1 MYKLN
6 AVSLAVA
13 ATLAAASF
21 QTLAQEQETQLERVV
36 VTGSAIKRLDAES
49 SVPVTTVKM
58 SDLREQGLTTVE
70 QILGQ
75 LTASQSSLGTSQA
88 VGSSTGG
95 ASFADLRGIGANKT
109 LVLLNGR
116 RIANNAFDGSA
127 PDLNMIPIAAIERIE
142 VLRDGASSLYGTD
155 AIGGVIN
162 FITRKDYTGG
172 SISLGFDSPQHAGGK
187 TRNANAGFGY
197 GDLDKEGFN
206 VFGFVDLQKQDSI
219 NGNQRDFN
227 RRYPG
232 GLSAS
237 TFPANYYVPPKTA
250 ADTVTVYNPA
260 GPACSGNNLLPAGDN
275 TSCYITTSPYV
286 DYIPESERAS
296 GMIKGTL
303 KLNNDHQIGAEYFVT
318 RSEVRT
324 QIAPVPYGAL
334 SMSATNPYYPNNP
347 ALGGQDITVRW
358 RDTVNGPRR
367 DENVNTQQRFLL
379 TADGTVQS
387 WDYSVGASY
396 NVNKVT
402 EKLTHGYA
410 DGNIITK
417 GVADGIINPF
427 GEQTAAGLAL
437 AQSAAAAGTLMTGKG
452 ETWNIDAHA
461 SREVGDWFGAGRAAA
476 IAVGTEFRKEKFS
489 QVANTDYAEIV
500 VASTGV
506 DPNTNSRGDRKVYA
520 FYGELNVPVLKDL
533 DLTAAVRYDK
543 YNDFGNTTNPKF
555 SFRYQ
560 PTKEVLVRGSYST
573 GFRAPSLYELNA
585 AQTFTNSSTVSD
597 PQLCPTGTGSP
608 LLCKTQF
615 QVLNG
620 GNTQL
625 QPEKSKSATLGFQ
638 FAPIADASFGIDFWW
653 LRLKNL
659 IGVIGD
665 ASLYDPA
672 NYGQFGQYFH
682 RNPAGQLSTDG
693 TACPG
698 ADCGY
703 IDVRQQNLGGTNTN
717 GFDLNG
723 NYRLR
728 TAYGNVNF
736 SLNSTYVTKYEFQ
749 EYQNGPW
756 NQNVSVYAGAGPVF
770 RWQHTVS
777 AVWSYANKYTLGLTA
792 HHKTGYADDP
802 STDEGAVNRVASYTT
817 FDLFGAYKPIKSL
830 SLTAGVRNL
839 FDRDPP
845 LSYQQAVFQAGYD
858 PRYTDASGRTFYVRG
873 SYDF

>member
-13 ATLAAASF
+13 ATIAAASF
-21 QTLAQEQETQLERVV
+21 PTLAQQQADQSQLERVV

-49 SVPVTTVKM
+49 SVPVTTLKM
-58 SDLREQGLTTVE
+58 SDIREQGLTTVE
-70 QILGQ
+70 QILST

-127 PDLNMIPIAAIERIE
+127 PDLNMIPLAAIERIE

-162 FITRKDYTGG
+162 FITRKDYTGATV
-172 SISLGFDSPQHAGGK
+172 SAGFDSPQHAGGK

-197 GDLDKEGFN
+197 GDLDQQGFN
-206 VFGFVDLQKQDSI
+206 VFGFLDFQKQDAVKGSE
-219 NGNQRDFN
+219 RPFN
-227 RRYPG
+227 LRYPG
-232 GLSAS
+232 GISSNTA
-237 TFPANYYVPPKTA
+237 PANYYTGNGDV
-250 ADTVTVYNPA
+250 VYNPT
-260 GPACSGNNLLPAGDN
+260 GPGCGANLLIPSGDGS
-275 TSCYITTSPYV
+275 SCYITTAPYV
-286 DYIPESERAS
+286 DYLPESQRVS
-296 GMIKGTL
+296 GMLKGTL
-303 KLNNDHQIGAEYFVT
+303 KLNNDHQIGAEYFIT
-318 RSEVRT
+318 RSTVRT
-324 QIAPVPYGAL
+324 EIAPVPYGAL
-334 SMSATNPYYPNNP
+334 SMSAGTPFYPNNP
-347 ALGGQDITVRW
+347 DLNGGDLVVKW

-367 DENVNTQQRFLL
+367 DKNTNQQQRFLL
-379 TADGTVQS
+379 TADGTVAN

-402 EKLTHGYA
+402 EALTHGYA
-410 DGNIITK
+410 DGTIITK
-417 GVADGIINPF
+417 GVKDGIINPF
-427 GEQTAAGLAL
+427 GDQTPEGLAL
-437 AQSAAAAGTLMTGKG
+437 LQSAAAFGTLMTGKG
-452 ETWNIDAHA
+452 ETWNLDAHA
-461 SREVGDWFGAGRAAA
+461 SREIGDWFGAGRSAAL
-476 IAVGTEFRKEKFS
+476 AVGTEFRKEKFS
-489 QVANTDYAEIV
+489 QVANEDYAAIV

-506 DPNTNSRGDRKVYA
+506 DPATNSVGDRKVSAVYS
-520 FYGELNVPVLKDL
+520 ELNVPVLKDL
-533 DLTAAVRYDK
+533 DLTAAIRYDK

-573 GFRAPSLYELNA
+573 GFRAPSLYELHA
-585 AQTFTNSSTVSD
+585 AQTYTNSSTVSD
-597 PQLCPTGTGSP
+597 PLLCPTGTGSA
-608 LLCKTQF
+608 LNCKTQF
-615 QVLNG
+615 MALNG
-620 GNTQL
+620 GNVDL
-625 QPEKSKSATLGFQ
+625 KPEKSKSATLGFQ

-665 ASLYDPA
+665 ASLYSPA
-672 NYGQFGQYFH
+672 NYDQFGQYFH
-682 RNPAGQLSTDG
+682 RNAAGQLSTDG
-693 TACPG
+693 TSCPG
-698 ADCGY
+698 ANCGY

-728 TAYGNVNF
+728 TAYGNVTF
-736 SLNSTYVTKYEFQ
+736 GLNSTYVTKYEFQ
-749 EYQNGPW
+749 EFQNGPW
-756 NQNVSVYAGAGPVF
+756 KQKVSTFAGDAPVF
-770 RWQHTVS
+770 RWQHTLN
-777 AVWSYANKYTLGLTA
+777 AVWSYANQYTVGLTA
-792 HHKTGYADDP
+792 HYKSGYQDDP
-802 STDEGAVNRVASYTT
+802 TLDEGKTNRVASYTT
-817 FDLFGAYKPIKSL
+817 FDLFGVYKPIKTL

-858 PRYTDASGRTFYVRG
+858 PRFADATGRTFYVRG